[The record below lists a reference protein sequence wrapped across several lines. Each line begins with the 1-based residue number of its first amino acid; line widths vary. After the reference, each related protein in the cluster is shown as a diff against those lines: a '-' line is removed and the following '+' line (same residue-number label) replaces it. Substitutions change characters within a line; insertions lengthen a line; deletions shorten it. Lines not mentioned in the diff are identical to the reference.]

1 MEHEYKW
8 NLQEAGPA
16 APPPRLRRGLACVDP
31 QRRAEIS
38 RKGGLRAQALGLAH
52 RWTREEASAA
62 GRKGM
67 MQRWKRAEEEA

>member
-1 MEHEYKW
+1 MKNKNEQAS
-8 NLQEAGPA
+8 QEAGPA

-38 RKGGLRAQALGLAH
+38 RKGGLRAQALGLTH